1 MLTDIDV
8 FVVVKK
14 RIIDGLHHSINR
26 YADTNKEYVNYYNI
40 NKYLQY

>member
-14 RIIDGLHHSINR
+14 RIRYGLHYSINR
-26 YADTNKEYVNYYNI
+26 YAETNNEYVNYYNI
-40 NKYLQY
+40 DKYLQY